1 MYNSSKYLDE
11 VFLLIN
17 KNIKTMI
24 KIIALCLSIAIIYSL
39 ISDKYYQSSI
49 SLYPAGELS
58 DDTTLM
64 SSLIAQSTGMGD
76 FYTPSYYIPDI
87 IASRTLKESI
97 ILNEWI
103 VDGKKTNLIDFW
115 NIDNKP
121 GFLSYLTSKTI
132 DIDAINLDVAVNI
145 LDNLIIIDESTT
157 GLISVYVYN
166 QNAILAADIANYIS
180 DYVVS
185 FVTLQ
190 QRKFASENKSFVES
204 QLNTALNDLNYS
216 EEKLTSFRKKHPITL
231 DSPDLQLQRGR
242 LLRDIEV
249 NQEVYVTLRQQYEIT
264 KIDESKV
271 RLLVNVLDL
280 AKPSI
285 KIAHPKYIL
294 IIFFGFFMGIAT
306 SIFYLF
312 VIDFINKR
320 KYN

>member
-1 MYNSSKYLDE
+1 MFS
-11 VFLLIN
+11 
-17 KNIKTMI
+17 
-24 KIIALCLSIAIIYSL
+24 
-39 ISDKYYQSSI
+39 
-49 SLYPAGELS
+49 
-58 DDTTLM
+58 
-64 SSLIAQSTGMGD
+64 
-76 FYTPSYYIPDI
+76 
-87 IASRTLKESI
+87 
-97 ILNEWI
+97 
-103 VDGKKTNLIDFW
+103 
-115 NIDNKP
+115 
-121 GFLSYLTSKTI
+121 FLSSTQI
-132 DIDAINLDVAVNI
+132 NVHEINLDVAVNI

-180 DYVVS
+180 DYVVT
-185 FVTLQ
+185 FVTSQ
-190 QRKFASENKSFVES
+190 QRKFASQNKAFVET
-204 QLNTALNDLNYS
+204 QLNSALKDLNIS

-242 LLRDIEV
+242 LLRDVEV

-294 IIFFGFFMGIAT
+294 IIFFGLFIGIAL

-312 VIDFINKR
+312 SIDFLYK
-320 KYN
+320 KEYK